1 MFNREPRPSDEV
13 LEAVDALLVVL
24 RESTERNQVETR
36 RAQTI
41 RRLRSH
47 RRTYGEILGGVAG
60 SMTRGVTRES
70 ADAVFA
76 AATRLHIAEVRALN
90 REGMGVDEIT
100 VLCGLRP
107 HDVTSILSAPA
118 PDGKGSTMEQ
128 RKTPTEHRDGL
139 SSPDGREEI

>member
-1 MFNREPRPSDEV
+1 VTRLVNRGPRPSDEV
-13 LEAVDALLVVL
+13 LEAVDALLTVL

-47 RRTYGEILGGVAG
+47 KRTYGEILGGVAG

-70 ADAVFA
+70 ADAVV
-76 AATRLHIAEVRALN
+76 AATERLHIAAVRALH
-90 REGMGVDEIT
+90 REGMGVDEIA

-107 HDVTSILSAPA
+107 HDVTSFLFPPA
-118 PDGKGSTMEQ
+118 PDGKGSSMEQ
-128 RKTPTEHRDGL
+128 RDA
-139 SSPDGREEI
+139 GRAP